1 MEMKGEYRI
10 PASRETV
17 WQALNDPDVLRACI
31 PGCQELERTSETSFA
46 ATVKT
51 KVGPVSAT
59 FKGEVELEDIDP
71 PAGYRIQGEGKGG
84 VAGFAK
90 GGASVRLAE
99 DGAETVL
106 TYDAEARVGGK
117 LAQIGSRLIAGTARK
132 LADQFS
138 AILPSMSRPAA
149 RSQRT
154 DSCRSGRRQGLSGQS
169 CRVAGVP
176 SSRSAS
182 LRNSSRAARSTM
194 PGRLLSSQSRSVAA
208 SSR

>member
-90 GGASVRLAE
+90 GGASVHLAE
-99 DGAETVL
+99 DGGVTVL
-106 TYDAEARVGGK
+106 TYDAEAKVGGK

-132 LADQFS
+132 LADQFFGNFAEHVAPGSQES
-138 AILPSMSRPAA
+138 AN
-149 RSQRT
+149 
-154 DSCRSGRRQGLSGQS
+154 G
-169 CRVAGVP
+169 
-176 SSRSAS
+176 
-182 LRNSSRAARSTM
+182 
-194 PGRLLSSQSRSVAA
+194 
-208 SSR
+208 

>member
-1 MEMKGEYRI
+1 MEMNGEYRI

-31 PGCQELERTSETSFA
+31 PGCQELERTSDTGFA
-46 ATVKT
+46 ATVKA

-90 GGASVRLAE
+90 GGANVRLAE
-99 DGAETVL
+99 DGGETIL
-106 TYDAEARVGGK
+106 TYDADAKVGGK

-132 LADQFS
+132 MADQFFGTF
-138 AILPSMSRPAA
+138 AEHVAPGGGDAA
-149 RSQRT
+149 T
-154 DSCRSGRRQGLSGQS
+154 E
-169 CRVAGVP
+169 
-176 SSRSAS
+176 
-182 LRNSSRAARSTM
+182 
-194 PGRLLSSQSRSVAA
+194 
-208 SSR
+208 

>member
-10 PASRETV
+10 PACRETV

-106 TYDAEARVGGK
+106 TYDADARVGGK

-132 LADQFS
+132 LADQFFGNFAEHVAPGSQES
-138 AILPSMSRPAA
+138 AN
-149 RSQRT
+149 
-154 DSCRSGRRQGLSGQS
+154 G
-169 CRVAGVP
+169 
-176 SSRSAS
+176 
-182 LRNSSRAARSTM
+182 
-194 PGRLLSSQSRSVAA
+194 
-208 SSR
+208 

>member
-1 MEMKGEYRI
+1 MEMSGEYRI

-31 PGCQELERTSETSFA
+31 PGCQELERTSDTGFA
-46 ATVKT
+46 ATVKA

-59 FKGEVELEDIDP
+59 FKGEVELRDIDP

-106 TYDAEARVGGK
+106 TYEADAQVGGK

-132 LADQFS
+132 MADQFFGS
-138 AILPSMSRPAA
+138 FAEHVAPGGDPAA
-149 RSQRT
+149 
-154 DSCRSGRRQGLSGQS
+154 
-169 CRVAGVP
+169 A
-176 SSRSAS
+176 
-182 LRNSSRAARSTM
+182 
-194 PGRLLSSQSRSVAA
+194 
-208 SSR
+208 

>member
-31 PGCQELERTSETSFA
+31 PGCQELEQTSETSFA

-59 FKGEVELEDIDP
+59 FKGAVELEDIDP
-71 PAGYRIQGEGKGG
+71 PAGYRIQGEGTGG

-99 DGAETVL
+99 DGGETVL

-132 LADQFS
+132 LADQFFGNFAEHVAPGS
-138 AILPSMSRPAA
+138 QDAA
-149 RSQRT
+149 A
-154 DSCRSGRRQGLSGQS
+154 D
-169 CRVAGVP
+169 
-176 SSRSAS
+176 
-182 LRNSSRAARSTM
+182 
-194 PGRLLSSQSRSVAA
+194 
-208 SSR
+208 